1 MVTVNGESK
10 NAAGLTVA
18 EFLEKNGYRTD
29 RVAVEINLE
38 IVRKSDFATAV
49 IKDGDSIEVVSFVG
63 GG

>member
-18 EFLEKNGYRTD
+18 EFLEESGYRTD

-38 IVRKSDFATAV
+38 IVRKSDFETTV

>member
-18 EFLEKNGYRTD
+18 EFLEESGYRTD

-38 IVRKSDFATAV
+38 IVRKSDFATTV

>member
-18 EFLEKNGYRTD
+18 EFLEENGYRTD

-38 IVRKSDFATAV
+38 IVRKSDFATTV